1 MLNTVLTDIQSPEI
15 KTSLRKAWQ
24 KMKRTL
30 PSQTRQHLVTREMWE
45 IFLVIDGKNQSISDK
60 EQSIR
65 NKMLEKNVAKNESE
79 HSSLIEVSNE
89 EGNLNSYSNWN
100 H

>member
-1 MLNTVLTDIQSPEI
+1 
-15 KTSLRKAWQ
+15 
-24 KMKRTL
+24 MKRTL

-65 NKMLEKNVAKNESE
+65 NKMLEKNVAKNGSE
-79 HSSLIEVSNE
+79 HSSLIEISNE
-89 EGNLNSYSNWN
+89 EGNLNSY
-100 H
+100 

>member
-1 MLNTVLTDIQSPEI
+1 
-15 KTSLRKAWQ
+15 
-24 KMKRTL
+24 MKRTL
-30 PSQTRQHLVTREMWE
+30 PSETRQYLVTREMWE
-45 IFLVIDGKNQSISDK
+45 IFLAIDGKNQSISDK

-65 NKMLEKNVAKNESE
+65 NEIMEKNVAKNESE

-100 H
+100 Y